1 MIRTM
6 PTLVIFDDGVAIDKI
21 IGFEGLADKMP
32 EGKEDEWPTIVLAR
46 LLGEKNAINRESIVD
61 DDGVEMAFKAKMED
75 LRKSAFVGN
84 QSLAQIMDEE
94 DDYNM
99 DDI

>member
-21 IGFEGLADKMP
+21 IGFEGLADRMP

-46 LLGEKNAINRESIVD
+46 LLGEKNAINREAIVD

>member
-1 MIRTM
+1 M

-21 IGFEGLADKMP
+21 IGFEGLADRMP

-46 LLGEKNAINRESIVD
+46 LLGEKGAINREAIVD

>member
-1 MIRTM
+1 M
-6 PTLVIFDDGVAIDKI
+6 PTLVIFDDGVAVDKI

-32 EGKEDEWPTIVLAR
+32 EGKEDEWPTIILAR
-46 LLGEKNAINRESIVD
+46 LLGQKSGINKESIVD
-61 DDGVEMAFKAKMED
+61 DDGVEAAFKEKMEN

-99 DDI
+99 DDV

>member
-1 MIRTM
+1 M
-6 PTLVIFDDGVAIDKI
+6 PTLVIFYDGVAIDKI

-32 EGKEDEWPTIVLAR
+32 EGKEDEWPTIILAR
-46 LLGEKNAINRESIVD
+46 LLGEKDAINRDAIVD
-61 DDGVEMAFKAKMED
+61 EEGVELAFKTKMED
-75 LRKSAFVGN
+75 LRKSSFVGN

-99 DDI
+99 DDV

>member
-1 MIRTM
+1 M
-6 PTLVIFDDGVAIDKI
+6 PTLVIFDDGVAVDKI

-32 EGKEDEWPTIVLAR
+32 EGKEDEWPTIILAR
-46 LLGEKNAINRESIVD
+46 LLGQKNGINKDSIVD
-61 DDGVEMAFKAKMED
+61 DDGVEAAFKEKMEN

-84 QSLAQIMDEE
+84 QSLAQNMDDE

-99 DDI
+99 DDV

>member
-1 MIRTM
+1 M
-6 PTLVIFDDGVAIDKI
+6 PTLVIFDDGVAVDKI

-32 EGKEDEWPTIVLAR
+32 EGKEDEWPTIILAR
-46 LLGEKNAINRESIVD
+46 LLGQKNGINKDSIVD
-61 DDGVEMAFKAKMED
+61 DDGVEAAFKEKMEN

-99 DDI
+99 DDV

>member
-46 LLGEKNAINRESIVD
+46 LLGEKNAINREAIVD

>member
-1 MIRTM
+1 M
-6 PTLVIFDDGVAIDKI
+6 PTLVIFYDGVAIDKI

-32 EGKEDEWPTIVLAR
+32 EGKEDEWPTIILAR
-46 LLGEKNAINRESIVD
+46 LLGEKDAINRDAIVD
-61 DDGVEMAFKAKMED
+61 EDGVELAFKTKMED

-99 DDI
+99 DDV

>member
-1 MIRTM
+1 M
-6 PTLVIFDDGVAIDKI
+6 PTLVIFDDGVAVDKI

-32 EGKEDEWPTIVLAR
+32 EGKEDEWPTIILAR
-46 LLGEKNAINRESIVD
+46 LLGQKNGINKESIVD
-61 DDGVEMAFKAKMED
+61 DDGVEAAFKEKMEN

-99 DDI
+99 DDV

>member
-1 MIRTM
+1 M
-6 PTLVIFDDGVAIDKI
+6 PTLVIFDDGVAVDKI

-32 EGKEDEWPTIVLAR
+32 EGKEDEWPTIILAR
-46 LLGEKNAINRESIVD
+46 LLGQKNGIKKESIVD
-61 DDGVEMAFKAKMED
+61 DDGVEAAFKEKMEN
-75 LRKSAFVGN
+75 LRKKAFVGN

-99 DDI
+99 DDV

>member
-1 MIRTM
+1 M
-6 PTLVIFDDGVAIDKI
+6 PTLVIFDDGVAVDKI

-32 EGKEDEWPTIVLAR
+32 DGKEDEWPTIILAR
-46 LLGEKNAINRESIVD
+46 LLGQKNGINKESIVD
-61 DDGVEMAFKAKMED
+61 DDGVEAAFKEKLEN

-99 DDI
+99 DDV

>member
-1 MIRTM
+1 M
-6 PTLVIFDDGVAIDKI
+6 PTLVIFDDGVAVDKI

-32 EGKEDEWPTIVLAR
+32 EGKEDEWPTIILAR
-46 LLGEKNAINRESIVD
+46 LLGQKNGINKDSIVD
-61 DDGVEMAFKAKMED
+61 DDGVEAAFKEKMEN
-75 LRKSAFVGN
+75 LRKGAFVGN

-99 DDI
+99 DDV

>member
-1 MIRTM
+1 M
-6 PTLVIFDDGVAIDKI
+6 PTLVIFDDGVAVDKI

-32 EGKEDEWPTIVLAR
+32 EGKEDEWPTIILAR
-46 LLGEKNAINRESIVD
+46 LLGQKNGINSDSIVD
-61 DDGVEMAFKAKMED
+61 DDGVEAAFKEKMEN

-99 DDI
+99 DDV

>member
-1 MIRTM
+1 M
-6 PTLVIFDDGVAIDKI
+6 PTLVIFDDGVAVDKI

-32 EGKEDEWPTIVLAR
+32 EGKEDEWPTIILAR
-46 LLGEKNAINRESIVD
+46 LLGQKNGINKESIVD
-61 DDGVEMAFKAKMED
+61 DDGVEAAFKEKMEN

>member
-1 MIRTM
+1 M
-6 PTLVIFDDGVAIDKI
+6 PTLVIFYDGVAIDKI

-32 EGKEDEWPTIVLAR
+32 EGKEDEWPTIILAR
-46 LLGEKNAINRESIVD
+46 LLGEKDAINRDAIVD
-61 DDGVEMAFKAKMED
+61 EEGVELAFKTKMED

-99 DDI
+99 DDV